1 MSADPFDI
9 DVELPR
15 RDQYKRPRL
24 IPAGGGERVS
34 FTRASTMANY
44 LADQSGI
51 HTWQKRLLAVG
62 MGLREDLA
70 ARAAALP
77 RPHAERCDKKSL
89 TRKQINE
96 DKATNAIIDELIESA
111 LESAGATYKANHG
124 NAIHSLTEPDA
135 DSDAVPVRMEADV
148 ASYFAR
154 LDNDGIT
161 TLATE
166 VFVVNDTLTAAG
178 TFDHLVRHP
187 EYGIVVLD
195 KKTGQ
200 VDGKD
205 LQFAIQLATYAGAM
219 VYDVITDE
227 RAPLE
232 SLTGGEPIN
241 RDVGIV
247 AHIPLGA
254 GRTDLYRID
263 LTQGFERLATHVRTA
278 RSVKDIMTPCATL
291 PSQMTA

>member
-1 MSADPFDI
+1 ME
-9 DVELPR
+9 VELPR
-15 RDQYKRPRL
+15 RDRWGRCLLVPV
-24 IPAGGGERVS
+24 GGGERAS

-44 LADQSGI
+44 IADNTGLTIYQR
-51 HTWQKRLLAVG
+51 RLLAIG
-62 MGLREDLA
+62 LGLREDLA

-77 RPHAERCDKKSL
+77 RLHSERVDKKSL

-124 NAIHSLTEPDA
+124 SAIHSLTEPDA
-135 DSDAVPVRMEADV
+135 DPDVMPARMAADV
-148 ASYFAR
+148 FSYFER
-154 LDNDGIT
+154 LAVDGID

-200 VDGKD
+200 VDGKG

-232 SLTGGEPIN
+232 SLTGGEPVN
-241 RDVGIV
+241 RSVGII

-278 RSVKDIMTPCATL
+278 RSVKDIMTPCASL